1 MNFPTTLNRYS
12 MRKITCINGSCGSV
26 FSFFE
31 EKNPNA
37 KKVRCPK
44 CGNIQDLNAS
54 FSPPIEDDL
63 GWLKNDKGPSISSAP
78 VMRQEF
84 EAPPPPVQNNAH
96 DDFFAPKVKK
106 EAPVMAPPVRKPQKA
121 VGMRED
127 EIGWLIIHDEYT
139 ETYTFD
145 LRKGINRIGRHSET
159 TDQDVN
165 IRIKTKDLYM
175 SRHHCDIEVR
185 WRSGQNVYEYVLSDK
200 AYPRKTP
207 SANGTFVN
215 AGKRVTPKDEIMLKD
230 GDTVQVGRTK
240 LVLKLPSSVSNMQEA
255 ESWVRES
262 DFFKTIIQ

>member
-1 MNFPTTLNRYS
+1 MNWWNFNFY
-12 MRKITCINGSCGSV
+12 
-26 FSFFE
+26 E

-37 KKVRCPK
+37 KKVKCPK

-54 FSPPIEDDL
+54 APVGEVDDL
-63 GWLKNDKGPSISSAP
+63 DWLKPKGRGFVDSSP
-78 VMRQEF
+78 VMRQEV
-84 EAPPPPVQNNAH
+84 EPSVLPPPNNNNF
-96 DDFFAPKVKK
+96 DIFAPIETKRA
-106 EAPVMAPPVRKPQKA
+106 APIAPSPPRKPAPK

-127 EIGWLIIHDEYT
+127 EIGWLIIHDEHT

-165 IRIKTKDLYM
+165 IRIKTQDRYM

-185 WRSGQNVYEYVLSDK
+185 WESGRNVYEYVLSDK
-200 AYPRKTP
+200 AYQRKP
-207 SANGTFVN
+207 ASSNGTFVN
-215 AGKRVTPKDEIMLKD
+215 AGRRLSIRDEILLKD

-240 LVLKLPSSVSNMQEA
+240 LVLKLPSAVSNLQEA